1 MNEDDDPQMRFDA
14 TEIRLTDG
22 LTAYLLAQAIME
34 LRSISYD
41 ISLIAKKLEVDTE

>member
-14 TEIRLTDG
+14 V
-22 LTAYLLAQAIME
+22 LAQAIME